1 MIRESMRY
9 TLAQNNSYLLEV
21 KDLTVH
27 YGNILAVDGIA
38 LGVRKGEIVTLIG
51 ANGAGK
57 STVLK
62 GILGIQRASR
72 GTISFMGREIS
83 RAATDKIVASGIAI
97 VPEGRG
103 IVAEMTILENLELGA
118 FHRKDEI
125 KSTLKMVFEKFPIL
139 AERQNQ
145 YGGTLSG
152 GQQQMLAIARAMMAK
167 PVLIMM
173 DEPSLGLAPIVV
185 KSLFEDISQL
195 REEGQTILLAEQN
208 AKMALK
214 MADRGYVFEKGQ
226 VVLNGSKQDLVD
238 NEKVRQAY
246 LGG

>member
-1 MIRESMRY
+1 MIRKSMRY

-38 LGVRKGEIVTLIG
+38 LGVGKGEIVTLIG

-125 KSTLKMVFEKFPIL
+125 ESTLKMVFEKFPIL
-139 AERQNQ
+139 EERQNQ

>member
-1 MIRESMRY
+1 
-9 TLAQNNSYLLEV
+9 
-21 KDLTVH
+21 
-27 YGNILAVDGIA
+27 
-38 LGVRKGEIVTLIG
+38 
-51 ANGAGK
+51 
-57 STVLK
+57 
-62 GILGIQRASR
+62 
-72 GTISFMGREIS
+72 
-83 RAATDKIVASGIAI
+83 
-97 VPEGRG
+97 
-103 IVAEMTILENLELGA
+103 
-118 FHRKDEI
+118 
-125 KSTLKMVFEKFPIL
+125 
-139 AERQNQ
+139 
-145 YGGTLSG
+145 
-152 GQQQMLAIARAMMAK
+152 MLAIARAMMAK